1 MSDSDAPGANAPEFS
16 VSELSSAL
24 KRAIEDR
31 FGYVRVR
38 GEISGYRGPHSS
50 GHVYFSLK
58 DANARL
64 DAVIWK
70 GVFGRMRVK
79 PEEGL
84 EVVVTGK
91 ITTFPGKSAYQI
103 IVESLEP
110 AGVGAL
116 MALLEARRRKLAEE
130 GLFDAARK
138 QLLPYLPRVIGVVTS
153 PTGAVIRD
161 ILHRLA
167 DRFPVHVLVW
177 PVRVQGETS
186 AAEVAQA
193 IRGFNALP
201 PGGAIPR
208 PDLLIVARGGGS
220 LEDLWSFNEEIVV
233 RAAAESDIPLVS
245 AVGHETDWTLIDHAA
260 DLRAPTPTAAAELS
274 VPVRA
279 ELLATLADLA
289 GRIAGAALRLAERRR
304 AELRALTRALPSG
317 EAMLAA
323 PRQRLDAARVALHA
337 RARAGFDARAL
348 ALAHLSRRLA
358 RQSPQA
364 RLAGL
369 AERRRGLAQRLARAG
384 ATLTERRADRLVA
397 AARRLA
403 AAAQG
408 ESRRGQER
416 ARSLG
421 QLEGRLRRALFE
433 AQRRRCE
440 RLARAERMFAAV
452 NYTNVLAR
460 GFALV
465 RDAAGAPLLRA
476 AAVAPGQALR
486 IEFAD
491 GEIGATADGH
501 AEPQAKTRQAEG
513 GQGRPGV
520 AVLGPALIRGP
531 LRRRAGRGR
540 SARRGR
546 RQTRPDFERRRGAPA
561 ARRALKRRRRARF
574 AAGERA
580 VQPRRQH
587 RLEPQRDGAIVAE
600 PALEVF
606 GPRLRAGPLQPFGP
620 ARRPAADHRVGD
632 LRVEL
637 QRQRA
642 RPEGEGLIGEFAVA
656 RPPAAARRAA
666 ARSRRSANDRRSAGT
681 ARRTGGP
688 RPASAPTGNSRFRCA
703 CRDR

>member
-1 MSDSDAPGANAPEFS
+1 MSDSAISGANAPEFS

-58 DANARL
+58 DAGARL

-130 GLFDAARK
+130 GLFDPARK

-193 IRGFNALP
+193 IRGFNALAP
-201 PGGAIPR
+201 DGAIPR

-233 RAAAESDIPLVS
+233 RAAAESEIPLIA

-260 DLRAPTPTAAAELS
+260 DVRAPTPTAAAELS
-274 VPVRA
+274 VPVRSD
-279 ELLATLADLA
+279 LMATLADLD
-289 GRIAGAALRLAERRR
+289 GRRRRAILRLSERRR
-304 AELRALTRALPSG
+304 SELRALVRALPSG
-317 EAMLAA
+317 EAILAM
-323 PRQRLDAARVALHA
+323 PRQRLDSALAAL
-337 RARAGFDARAL
+337 RARSREGVDSRSLAIAL
-348 ALAHLSRRLA
+348 LSRRLA
-358 RQSPQA
+358 RQSPRA
-364 RLAGL
+364 RVAGMR
-369 AERRRGLAQRLARAG
+369 ERQRGLAQRLARAG
-384 ATLTERRADRLVA
+384 RALTTRPWDALRKAANDFLREARRERRARED
-397 AARRLA
+397 RLA
-403 AAAQG
+403 AAARRFGALTGLEGRRAG
-408 ESRRGQER
+408 ERSRMLAQI
-416 ARSLG
+416 
-421 QLEGRLRRALFE
+421 EGRLRRAFGE
-433 AQRRRCE
+433 AQRRRRT
-440 RLARAERMFAAV
+440 RLAAATQV
-452 NYTNVLAR
+452 LSAVSYRSVLAR

-465 RDAAGAPLLRA
+465 RDAAGAPLRRA
-476 AAVAPGQALR
+476 SAIAPHQPLR

-491 GEIGATADGH
+491 GEIAASADG
-501 AEPQAKTRQAEG
+501 
-513 GQGRPGV
+513 
-520 AVLGPALIRGP
+520 PAGEAP
-531 LRRRAGRGR
+531 
-540 SARRGR
+540 ARRGK
-546 RQTRPDFERRRGAPA
+546 A
-561 ARRALKRRRRARF
+561 RARKDEQGSLF
-574 AAGERA
+574 
-580 VQPRRQH
+580 
-587 RLEPQRDGAIVAE
+587 
-600 PALEVF
+600 
-606 GPRLRAGPLQPFGP
+606 
-620 ARRPAADHRVGD
+620 
-632 LRVEL
+632 
-637 QRQRA
+637 
-642 RPEGEGLIGEFAVA
+642 
-656 RPPAAARRAA
+656 
-666 ARSRRSANDRRSAGT
+666 
-681 ARRTGGP
+681 
-688 RPASAPTGNSRFRCA
+688 
-703 CRDR
+703 